1 MKNNFDL
8 KKFLVENKLTTNSR
22 IQGDLGFATVQDYIE
37 NKYGKNVLKQIYDD
51 VTRNEWDYL
60 VNLDSKQEVDI
71 FVSNYID

>member
-8 KKFLVENKLTTNSR
+8 RKFLVENKLTENSR
-22 IQGDLGFATVQDYIE
+22 VQGDLGFASVQGYIE

-60 VNLDSKQEVDI
+60 VNLDSKQEVDS
-71 FVSNYID
+71 FVSDYID